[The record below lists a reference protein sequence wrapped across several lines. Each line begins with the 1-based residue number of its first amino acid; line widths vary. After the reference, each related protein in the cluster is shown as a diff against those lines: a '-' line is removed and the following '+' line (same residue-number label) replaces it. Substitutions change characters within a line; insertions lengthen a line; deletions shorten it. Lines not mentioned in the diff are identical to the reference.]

1 MCYLGGVAEASLRDE
16 EAWGV
21 DRDTGSLRSFDCG
34 EAVDRGVSH
43 ELRAFG
49 DEPGES
55 FRRGKLQ
62 RSAPLKEVV
71 V

>member
-1 MCYLGGVAEASLRDE
+1 MCYLGGVAETSLRNE
-16 EAWGV
+16 EARGA
-21 DRDTGSLRSFDCG
+21 DRDTRSLRSFDCG

-43 ELRAFG
+43 ELRAFS
-49 DEPGES
+49 DESGKT
-55 FRRGKLQ
+55 FRRGELQ